1 MDGAADAQDTG
12 GAAAMLTATFATW
25 DHDRVMALHDGRVA
39 VDGVRLESHVRPTS
53 ELFPLAV
60 REARFDITEMSVSS
74 YLLQV
79 ARGDAA
85 YIAIPA
91 FVSRAFRHSGFFA
104 RRGAGIT
111 TPADFAG
118 RRVGVPEY
126 QMTAALWMRGI
137 LADEFGVG
145 CADIHWRIG
154 CRGQA
159 RPAAAGAARRHG
171 GRPDHRR

>member
-1 MDGAADAQDTG
+1 
-12 GAAAMLTATFATW
+12 MLTATFATW